1 MEKPNQKQGP
11 VVKNKPARVEREKL
25 VDSLLKP
32 PQQVSYPR
40 SQNLVSVLSKYQDD
54 ALVTKHNF
62 MVMGL
67 EIHGEDDALNAD
79 ADVQSYYSSLAN
91 LLSKFNFSYQIC
103 VYPRRQRIEAVIERY
118 RADEQTW
125 NKRRAIAK
133 SFLECYPRF
142 LRLAFQTCVERLPN
156 RLTLA
161 EIEPL
166 LSANCVCVGCGETTN
181 LRFSDFDFILGELP
195 HMVLSFADFSDFVY
209 ESLLEGLKNA
219 SLDDAW
225 FQHVREHL
233 GNVPDEVID
242 EFRHDL
248 MRVAGTLAVMQSSIR
263 DEALAEPHQNPDVKE
278 MIDKLLIK
286 SGASLDELE
295 ESIPGSKERL
305 ITALPAAAL
314 SLRKVM
320 QETET
325 AIGNYINTTIAAI
338 DRLLD
343 NLVERGVMLETH
355 SLNRE
360 QMIRSIL
367 FIVTA
372 PVGIAAAAAASSG
385 NINLSGGAPQKTT
398 LSQNALEAT
407 YKMLKERCS
416 IAATGLRSV
425 GMKAEQLSAD
435 ELLRF
440 LKNIYNKDVV
450 WRVSTEDR
458 LGN

>member
-1 MEKPNQKQGP
+1 
-11 VVKNKPARVEREKL
+11 
-25 VDSLLKP
+25 
-32 PQQVSYPR
+32 
-40 SQNLVSVLSKYQDD
+40 
-54 ALVTKHNF
+54 
-62 MVMGL
+62 MGL

-79 ADVQSYYSSLAN
+79 ADVQSYYSNLAS
-91 LLSKFNFSYQIC
+91 LLSKLNFSYQIC
-103 VYPRRQRIEAVIERY
+103 VYPRRQRIESVIERY

-125 NKRRAIAK
+125 IKRRAIAK

-142 LRLAFQTCVERLPN
+142 LRRAFQICVERLPN
-156 RLTLA
+156 RLTIA
-161 EIEPL
+161 EIEPI
-166 LSANCVCVGCGETTN
+166 LSASCVCVGCDETTN
-181 LRFSDFDFILGELP
+181 LRFSDLDLLLGELP

-209 ESLLEGLKNA
+209 ESLLEGLKKA
-219 SLDDAW
+219 SLDDEW
-225 FQHVREHL
+225 FQSVREHL
-233 GNVPDEVID
+233 GNVPDDVIE

-248 MRVAGTLAVMQSSIR
+248 MRVAGTLAVQQSSLS
-263 DEALAEPHQNPDVKE
+263 DEALAEPLQNPDVQN
-278 MIDKLLIK
+278 MIDKLLTK
-286 SGASLDELE
+286 CGASLDELE

-305 ITALPAAAL
+305 IAALPAAAL

-343 NLVERGVMLETH
+343 NLVERGVMLETQ

-372 PVGIAAAAAASSG
+372 PIGIVAAATAGSG
-385 NINLSGGAPQKTT
+385 NINLSGSAPQKTT
-398 LSQNALEAT
+398 LSQTALEST

-416 IAATGLRSV
+416 IASTGLRGI
-425 GMKAEQLSAD
+425 GMKVEQLSAD